1 MTVRRLFFPD
11 YPAGRL
17 GWALLL
23 LRLVAGTAFFLHG
36 AQKMARPFSWMG
48 NDAWAPG
55 FLQFLAAFSE
65 CFGGLAW
72 IFGLLTPL
80 ASLGIGCTM
89 AVATASHLFG
99 RGDPFVKLPG
109 SPDTAAPL
117 YGLPTALV
125 RAGG

>member
-55 FLQFLAAFSE
+55 FLQFLAPTISFVIGVAQGEPF
-65 CFGGLAW
+65 
-72 IFGLLTPL
+72 TPL
-80 ASLGIGCTM
+80 RALSFGFIWLGA
-89 AVATASHLFG
+89 AVF
-99 RGDPFVKLPG
+99 
-109 SPDTAAPL
+109 L
-117 YGLPTALV
+117 YGAWRKTRRLRTRPA
-125 RAGG
+125 